1 MKEIRYLILL
11 LKLVFLN
18 KIIENIIEEINTIR
32 PIIIISPPASQAFKV
47 GGMEIIIFAS
57 TPSAAKPITPKLTI
71 PALPHWILIP
81 SVIIDDIKHKLNI
94 VSAKFQLWKIPTVA
108 KIITIK
114 V

>member
-57 TPSAAKPITPKLTI
+57 PPSAAKPITPKLTI
-71 PALPHWILIP
+71 PALPH
-81 SVIIDDIKHKLNI
+81 
-94 VSAKFQLWKIPTVA
+94 
-108 KIITIK
+108 
-114 V
+114 